1 MKIERFV
8 CGDIEENCYIL
19 YAEDG
24 GECMIMDPG
33 EGPGRISRFLKEH
46 GLTPSRIILTH
57 HHPDH
62 TGAIDG
68 LLREYDI
75 PIYIHEAELW
85 RLKWKANELK
95 DGDVLKI
102 GDESL
107 KVIHTPGH
115 SEGSVCFFCPEMK
128 IAFTGD
134 VVFRDETGYTIFD
147 GGSKH
152 QMINSIG
159 SIIDKWDDDTVLYP
173 GHFGMAD
180 MAYVKANNPDYR
192 KAMKRYTEKQTGR
205 RK

>member
-1 MKIERFV
+1 MLADCALLMLDGRTF
-8 CGDIEENCYIL
+8 
-19 YAEDG
+19 YAT
-24 GECMIMDPG
+24 
-33 EGPGRISRFLKEH
+33 H
-46 GLTPSRIILTH
+46 GHVHNADNP
-57 HHPDH
+57 P
-62 TGAIDG
+62 
-68 LLREYDI
+68 
-75 PIYIHEAELW
+75 P
-85 RLKWKANELK
+85 LK

-107 KVIHTPGH
+107 RVIHTPGH

-192 KAMKRYTEKQTGR
+192 KAMKRYTEK
-205 RK
+205 